1 MDRFITIMRKEF
13 IHIVRDVRTLGLIL
27 LLPGMLLIL
36 LGYGVSGESQNIPIA
51 VVDYSRSQASQ
62 AYINNYTASG
72 DFDLVAMPLN
82 EEEML
87 ELIDQDLADVGLLI
101 PEEFGRNVDTGEPVT
116 VQIYINGS
124 AEPTVVQTIQLKIS
138 AISQAST
145 QEILVEQLSRSPQ
158 FSSGLSLPIDASTK
172 TLYNPDGEGGMF
184 MIPGLIPILLQVQAL
199 LLSAL
204 AIVRER
210 EQGTMEQLIVTPLAK
225 WELMLGKIVP
235 YLIVSVF
242 NTVVML
248 FLGEWIF
255 GVSVIGNFMELILLS
270 TIFIIGS
277 LGMGV
282 LISNISQSQMQAVY
296 IAMFVV
302 LIPAIILSGLMFPRD
317 GMPAFTYWFG
327 EFLPVTH
334 YLEITRGI
342 MIRGIGSEY
351 LMGSITPLIVL
362 SIVYFAA
369 SVLAFRK
376 RI

>member
-13 IHIVRDVRTLGLIL
+13 IHILRDARTLALIL
-27 LLPGMLLIL
+27 LLPGLLLVL
-36 LGYGVSGESQNIPIA
+36 LGFGVSGESQNIPFA
-51 VVDYSRSQASQ
+51 VVDYSRSTASQ
-62 AYINNYTASG
+62 EYIENYVASG
-72 DFDLVAMPLN
+72 DFDLVALPLN
-82 EEEML
+82 ED
-87 ELIDQDLADVGLLI
+87 ELINMIDQDKVDVGLLI
-101 PEEFGRNVDTGEPVT
+101 SEDFGRKVDTGESVT
-116 VQIYINGS
+116 VQLYVNGS
-124 AEPTVVQTIQLKIS
+124 TEPTEAQTIQLKIA
-138 AISQAST
+138 AISQAAT
-145 QEILVEQLSRSPQ
+145 QKVLVERIQRSPE
-158 FSSGLSLPIDASTK
+158 FARGLSVPIDASIK
-172 TLYNPDGEGGMF
+172 TLYNPDGDGGMY
-184 MIPGLIPILLQVQAL
+184 MIPGLIPVLLQVQAL

-235 YLIVSVF
+235 YLLVSIF

-248 FLGEWIF
+248 WLGEFIF
-255 GVSVIGNFMELILLS
+255 NVSVIGNFWELVLLS

-296 IAMFVV
+296 IAMFIVV
-302 LIPAIILSGLMFPRD
+302 IPAIILSGLMFPRD
-317 GMPAFTYWFG
+317 GMPPFTFWFG

-342 MIRGIGSEY
+342 MIRGIGSEF
-351 LMGSITPLIVL
+351 LWGAIVPLIIL
-362 SIVYFAA
+362 SVVYFTA

>member
-13 IHIVRDVRTLGLIL
+13 IHILRDARTLGLIL
-27 LLPGMLLIL
+27 LLPGLLLVL
-36 LGYGVSGESQNIPIA
+36 LGFGVSGESQNIPFA
-51 VVDYSRSQASQ
+51 VVDYSRSTASQ
-62 AYINNYTASG
+62 EYIENYVASG
-72 DFDLVAMPLN
+72 DFDLVALPLN
-82 EEEML
+82 ED
-87 ELIDQDLADVGLLI
+87 ELINMIDQDKVDVGLLI
-101 PEEFGRNVDTGEPVT
+101 SEDFGRKVDTGESVT
-116 VQIYINGS
+116 VQLYVNGS
-124 AEPTVVQTIQLKIS
+124 TEPTEAQTIQLKIA
-138 AISQAST
+138 AISQAAT
-145 QEILVEQLSRSPQ
+145 QKVLVERIQRSPE
-158 FSSGLSLPIDASTK
+158 FARGLSVPIDASIK
-172 TLYNPDGEGGMF
+172 TLYNPDGDGGMY
-184 MIPGLIPILLQVQAL
+184 MIPGLIPVLLQVQAL

-235 YLIVSVF
+235 YLLVSIF

-248 FLGEWIF
+248 WLGEFIF
-255 GVSVIGNFMELILLS
+255 NVSVIGNFWELVLLS

-296 IAMFVV
+296 IAMFIVV
-302 LIPAIILSGLMFPRD
+302 IPAIILSGLMFPRD
-317 GMPAFTYWFG
+317 GMPPFTFWFG

-342 MIRGIGSEY
+342 MIRGIGSEF
-351 LMGSITPLIVL
+351 LWGAIVPLIIL
-362 SIVYFAA
+362 SVVYFTA

>member
-1 MDRFITIMRKEF
+1 MDRFVTIMRKEF

-62 AYINNYTASG
+62 EYINNYTASG

-82 EEEML
+82 EEALL
-87 ELIDQDLADVGLLI
+87 ELIDQDQADVGLVI
-101 PEEFGRNVDTGEPVT
+101 PEEFGRNVDTGEPVR
-116 VQIYINGS
+116 VQIYVNGS
-124 AEPTVVQTIQLKIS
+124 TEPTVVQTIQLKIS

-145 QEILVEQLSRSPQ
+145 QKIFVKQLSRSPE
-158 FSSGLSLPIDASTK
+158 FSSGLSLPIDASIK
-172 TLYNPDGEGGMF
+172 TLYNPDGDGGMF

-248 FLGEWIF
+248 LLGEWIF
-255 GVSVIGNFMELILLS
+255 GVSVTGNFLELILLS

-296 IAMFVV
+296 IAMFIVV
-302 LIPAIILSGLMFPRD
+302 IPAIILSGLMFPRD

-351 LMGSITPLIVL
+351 LMGSIIPLIVL
-362 SIVYFAA
+362 SIGYFAA

>member
-13 IHIVRDVRTLGLIL
+13 IHIGRDVRTLGLIL

-62 AYINNYTASG
+62 EYINNYTASG
-72 DFDLVAMPLN
+72 DFDLVAMPLD
-82 EEEML
+82 EEELL

-101 PEEFGRNVDTGEPVT
+101 PEDFGRNVDTGDT
-116 VQIYINGS
+116 ASVQIYINGS
-124 AEPTVVQTIQLKIS
+124 TEPTVVQTIQLKIS

-145 QEILVEQLSRSPQ
+145 QEILVEQLSRSPD
-158 FSSGLSLPIDASTK
+158 FSSGLTLPIEASTK

-255 GVSVIGNFMELILLS
+255 GVSVTGNFLELILLS

-296 IAMFVV
+296 IAMFIV

-351 LMGSITPLIVL
+351 LMGSITPLIIL
-362 SIVYFAA
+362 SVVYFAA

>member
-62 AYINNYTASG
+62 EYINNYTASG
-72 DFDLVAMPLN
+72 DFDLVAMPLD
-82 EEEML
+82 EEELL
-87 ELIDQDLADVGLLI
+87 ELIDQDQADVGMLI
-101 PEEFGRNVDTGEPVT
+101 PESFGRDVDTGESVT

-124 AEPTVVQTIQLKIS
+124 TEPTVVQTIQLKIAS
-138 AISQAST
+138 ISGSST
-145 QEILVEQLSRSPQ
+145 QDILVEQISRSPA
-158 FSSGLSLPIDASTK
+158 FSSGLTMPITASIK
-172 TLYNPDGEGGMF
+172 TLYNPDGEGGIF

-248 FLGEWIF
+248 FLGKWIF
-255 GVSVIGNFMELILLS
+255 GVSVIGNFLELVLLS

-296 IAMFVV
+296 ISMFVV

-351 LMGSITPLIVL
+351 LMGSIIPLIIL
-362 SIVYFAA
+362 SVVYFTA

>member
-13 IHIVRDVRTLGLIL
+13 LHIMRDARTLGLIL
-27 LLPGMLLIL
+27 LLPGLLLIL
-36 LGYGVSGESQNIPIA
+36 LGYGVSGESQNIPFA
-51 VVDYSRSQASQ
+51 VVDYSRTMTSQE
-62 AYINNYTASG
+62 YVDNYTASG

-82 EEEML
+82 EAELLEMMD
-87 ELIDQDLADVGLLI
+87 EDEVDVGLII
-101 PEEFGRNVDTGEPVT
+101 PEDFGRKLDTGESVT
-116 VQIYINGS
+116 VQLYVNGS
-124 AEPTVVQTIQLKIS
+124 TEPTEAQTIQLKMN
-138 AISQAST
+138 AISQAAT
-145 QEILVEQLSRSPQ
+145 QEVLVEQLMRSP
-158 FSSGLSLPIDASTK
+158 SIAGGLKLPIDTRTK
-172 TLYNPDGEGGMF
+172 LLYNPEGDGGIY

-210 EQGTMEQLIVTPLAK
+210 EQGTMEQLIVTPLKK
-225 WELMLGKIVP
+225 WELMLGKITP
-235 YLIVSVF
+235 YLLVNIF
-242 NTVVML
+242 NTVVMIW
-248 FLGEWIF
+248 LGDVIF
-255 GVSVIGNFMELILLS
+255 NVQVAGSYLQLVGLS

-296 IAMFVV
+296 IAMFIVV
-302 LIPAIILSGLMFPRD
+302 IPAIILSGLMFSRD
-317 GMPAFTYWFG
+317 GMPGVTYWFG

-342 MIRGIGSEY
+342 MIRGIGANS
-351 LMGSITPLIVL
+351 LIGSIWPLIIL
-362 SIVYFAA
+362 SVVYFVA

>member
-13 IHIVRDVRTLGLIL
+13 LHIMRDARTLGLIL
-27 LLPGMLLIL
+27 LLPGLLLIL
-36 LGYGVSGESQNIPIA
+36 LGYGVSGESQSIPFA
-51 VVDYSRSQASQ
+51 VVDYSRTATSQD
-62 AYINNYTASG
+62 YVDNYTASG

-82 EEEML
+82 EN
-87 ELIDQDLADVGLLI
+87 ELLTLMDQDKVDVGLII
-101 PEEFGRNVDTGEPVT
+101 PEDFGRKLDTGDSVT
-116 VQIYINGS
+116 VQLYINGS
-124 AEPTVVQTIQLKIS
+124 TEPTEAQTIQLKMS
-138 AISQAST
+138 AISQAAT
-145 QEILVEQLSRSPQ
+145 QQVLVEQLMRSP
-158 FSSGLSLPIDASTK
+158 SMAGGLKLPIDTRTK
-172 TLYNPDGEGGMF
+172 LLYNPEGDGGIY

-210 EQGTMEQLIVTPLAK
+210 EQGTMEQLIVTPLKK
-225 WELMLGKIVP
+225 WELMLGKITP
-235 YLIVSVF
+235 YLLVTIF

-248 FLGEWIF
+248 WLGNVIF
-255 GVSVIGNFMELILLS
+255 HVQVVGSYLQLIGLS

-302 LIPAIILSGLMFPRD
+302 LIPAIILSGLMFSRD
-317 GMPAFTYWFG
+317 GMPGVTYWFG

-342 MIRGIGSEY
+342 MIRGIGAGS
-351 LMGSITPLIVL
+351 LMGSIWPLIIL
-362 SIVYFAA
+362 SVVYFAA

>member
-1 MDRFITIMRKEF
+1 
-13 IHIVRDVRTLGLIL
+13 
-27 LLPGMLLIL
+27 
-36 LGYGVSGESQNIPIA
+36 
-51 VVDYSRSQASQ
+51 
-62 AYINNYTASG
+62 
-72 DFDLVAMPLN
+72 
-82 EEEML
+82 
-87 ELIDQDLADVGLLI
+87 
-101 PEEFGRNVDTGEPVT
+101 
-116 VQIYINGS
+116 
-124 AEPTVVQTIQLKIS
+124 
-138 AISQAST
+138 
-145 QEILVEQLSRSPQ
+145 
-158 FSSGLSLPIDASTK
+158 
-172 TLYNPDGEGGMF
+172 MF

-248 FLGEWIF
+248 LLGEWIF
-255 GVSVIGNFMELILLS
+255 GVSVTGNFLELILLS

-296 IAMFVV
+296 IAMFIVV
-302 LIPAIILSGLMFPRD
+302 IPAIILSGLMFPRD

-351 LMGSITPLIVL
+351 LMGSIIPLIVL
-362 SIVYFAA
+362 SIGYFAA
-369 SVLAFRK
+369 SVMAFRK

>member
-13 IHIVRDVRTLGLIL
+13 IHILRDARTLALIL
-27 LLPGMLLIL
+27 LLPGLLLVL
-36 LGYGVSGESQNIPIA
+36 LGFGVSGESQNIPFA
-51 VVDYSRSQASQ
+51 VVDYSRSTASQ
-62 AYINNYTASG
+62 EYIENYVASG
-72 DFDLVAMPLN
+72 DFDLVALPLN
-82 EEEML
+82 ED
-87 ELIDQDLADVGLLI
+87 ELINMIDQEKVDVGLLMS
-101 PEEFGRNVDTGEPVT
+101 EDLGRKVDTGESVT
-116 VQIYINGS
+116 VQLYVNGS
-124 AEPTVVQTIQLKIS
+124 TEPTEAQTIQLKIA
-138 AISQAST
+138 AISQAAT
-145 QEILVEQLSRSPQ
+145 QKVLVERIQRSPE
-158 FSSGLSLPIDASTK
+158 FARGLSVPIDASIK
-172 TLYNPDGEGGMF
+172 TLYNPDGDGGMY
-184 MIPGLIPILLQVQAL
+184 MIPGLIPVLLQVQAL

-235 YLIVSVF
+235 YLLVSIF

-248 FLGEWIF
+248 WLGEFIF
-255 GVSVIGNFMELILLS
+255 NVSVIGNFWELVLLS

-296 IAMFVV
+296 IAMFIVV
-302 LIPAIILSGLMFPRD
+302 IPAIILSGLMFPRD
-317 GMPAFTYWFG
+317 GMPPFTFWFG

-342 MIRGIGSEY
+342 MIRGIGSEF
-351 LMGSITPLIVL
+351 LWGAIVPLIIL
-362 SIVYFAA
+362 SVVYFTA